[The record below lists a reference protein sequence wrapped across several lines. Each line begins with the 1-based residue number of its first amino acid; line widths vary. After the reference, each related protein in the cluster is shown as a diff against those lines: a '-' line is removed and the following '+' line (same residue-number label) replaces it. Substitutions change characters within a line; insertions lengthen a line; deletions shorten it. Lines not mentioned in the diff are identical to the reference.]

1 MGREAGCTCLQI
13 QVCCLILVSP
23 CSLTVPPDHQRRPC
37 VVNRTQLLL
46 GIPVLCG
53 IEHRASSGAA
63 ELFMFWSRLRGFHP
77 SLSHLRRFTWDENMS
92 IMTMWMFPQSSWLRS
107 DVGAGQRGLQS
118 PGGGQDPLGWRQVYS
133 LTALTLEKV
142 GSC

>member
-1 MGREAGCTCLQI
+1 ML
-13 QVCCLILVSP
+13 
-23 CSLTVPPDHQRRPC
+23 
-37 VVNRTQLLL
+37 
-46 GIPVLCG
+46 
-53 IEHRASSGAA
+53 
-63 ELFMFWSRLRGFHP
+63 
-77 SLSHLRRFTWDENMS
+77 
-92 IMTMWMFPQSSWLRS
+92 PQSSWLRS